1 MARKRSFER
10 HSVARS
16 SQPAVRIILLLAAC
30 AIGAVLLLGDSG
42 AAGGGDQGLLEIR
55 IKDHREAIGDFSR
68 LTLTLDKISI
78 SLKPGLKFWK
88 SGWQD
93 LVPSLESVDL
103 TKYIGKQSATV
114 FKSEISAGS
123 FDAIQLKVKNVEGIL
138 KKTQRSA
145 LIKNTFRPIQ
155 LPFSVQPQAA
165 TVIVLDLVVVDVSD
179 HPPLS
184 YQVGI
189 NGWEL
194 YINGKLVDRVPP
206 GP

>member
-1 MARKRSFER
+1 MARKRGFER

-16 SQPAVRIILLLAAC
+16 TQPAVRIILLLVEC

-42 AAGGGDQGLLEIR
+42 AAAGGDQGLLEIR

-68 LTLTLDKISI
+68 LTLKLDKISI
-78 SLKPGLKFWK
+78 SPKSGLKFWK

-114 FKSEISAGS
+114 FKSEIDAGS

-145 LIKNTFRPIQ
+145 SIKNTFRPIQ
-155 LPFSVQPQAA
+155 LPFSVQRQAA
-165 TVIVLDLVVVDVSD
+165 TVIVLDLVVLDMSD

-206 GP
+206 G

>member
-1 MARKRSFER
+1 M
-10 HSVARS
+10 
-16 SQPAVRIILLLAAC
+16 LLVEC
-30 AIGAVLLLGDSG
+30 AIGPVLLFGDSG
-42 AAGGGDQGLLEIR
+42 AAAGGDQGLLEIR

-68 LTLTLDKISI
+68 LTLKLDKISI
-78 SLKPGLKFWK
+78 SPKSGLKFWK

-114 FKSEISAGS
+114 FKNEIDTGS

-145 LIKNTFRPIQ
+145 SIKNTFRPIQ
-155 LPFSVQPQAA
+155 LPFSVQRQAA
-165 TVIVLDLVVVDVSD
+165 TVIVLDLVVLDMSD

-194 YINGKLVDRVPP
+194 YINSKLVDRVPP